1 MADDEAIALVEQ
13 VGASLERLSTALR
26 AAAAATLIGD
36 EPGTT
41 CGLLAEATGSAF
53 DDLSSLPQLAT
64 VIGLAPSLRRV
75 RKALEQLRTLG
86 FEPDR
91 TPSPDEGRSMLR
103 AIPRRLGAVIAASIE
118 FCNDVDR
125 SLAASSGERADAEHA
140 IDNGIFMEHVTQV
153 SDRGYLRAF
162 PPFEENVRRNGFD
175 EHAES
180 WTLCEVLIYPN
191 DKWVIRKTDQRHRA
205 VEEFPRYE
213 ELIPADAAMLL
224 LSNNRSLGLDDRI
237 WLREVA
243 REGQE
248 LAAGRAHALGAG
260 ESKFA
265 LPVHEPSEALGA
277 AYSDPDNY
285 LRNVW
290 FYEQRKAG
298 KSLKDILRD
307 LRSRPEYHQVES
319 ENAVRGAIESI
330 ARHHGWE
337 VVKGVPG
344 RPRAK

>member
-1 MADDEAIALVEQ
+1 MADDEALALVEQ
-13 VGASLERLSTALR
+13 VGAILDRLSSALR
-26 AAAAATLIGD
+26 AAATPLIGD
-36 EPGTT
+36 EPGIT
-41 CGLLAEATGSAF
+41 CRLLGDATNSAF
-53 DDLSSLPQLAT
+53 DELSSLPQLAS
-64 VIGLAPSLRRV
+64 VIGLAPALRRV
-75 RKALEQLRTLG
+75 RKGLEQLRTLG
-86 FEPDR
+86 FKPDH

-103 AIPRRLGAVIAASIE
+103 AIPRRLGTVIAASIE
-118 FCNDVDR
+118 LCNEVER

-205 VEEFPRYE
+205 VEEFPRHE
-213 ELIPADAAMLL
+213 ELLPADAATML
-224 LSNNRSLGLDDRI
+224 LSNNRSLGLDDRL

-243 REGQE
+243 HTGHE
-248 LAAGRAHALGAG
+248 LEASRAHAPAAR

-277 AYSDPDNY
+277 TYSDPDNY

-319 ENAVRGAIESI
+319 ESAVRGALKSI
-330 ARHHGWE
+330 ARHHGWK
-337 VVKGVPG
+337 VLKGEPG